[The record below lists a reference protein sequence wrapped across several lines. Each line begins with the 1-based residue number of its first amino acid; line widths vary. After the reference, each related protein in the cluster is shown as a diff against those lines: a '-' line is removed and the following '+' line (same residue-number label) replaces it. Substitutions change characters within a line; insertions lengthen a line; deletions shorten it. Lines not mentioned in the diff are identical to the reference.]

1 MQTWL
6 WIFGGVWLC
15 FIGVLFLRRKSA
27 VDKTEHWI
35 ASKTFQDFKKRTL
48 REIKIVLVIR
58 VSEKNL
64 SVHSKFI
71 VPIDGVEISCSS
83 VVRDFIGGKNQL
95 RNIARAHA
103 EMLWDSV
110 ETCPKDVGFYLFEK
124 TPIEIWNGFGVI
136 VEITNLETFGW
147 FPPAKYVRTSIGYSI
162 PLDGDQLEFF
172 MREFRKDLH

>member
-6 WIFGGVWLC
+6 LIFMGVWLS
-15 FIGVLFLRRKSA
+15 FIGVSFLRRKSA

-58 VSEKNL
+58 VSEKDL

-71 VPIDGVEISCSS
+71 VPIESVEICCSS
-83 VVRDFIGGKNQL
+83 VARDFVGSKNQL
-95 RNIARAHA
+95 RNLARAHA

-110 ETCPKDVGFYLFEK
+110 ETCPRDVGFYLFDK
-124 TPIEIWNGFGVI
+124 TPIEIWNGFNVMRKI
-136 VEITNLETFGW
+136 KWSSPIKHVCI
-147 FPPAKYVRTSIGYSI
+147 SDGYNM

-172 MREFRKDLH
+172 MRELRKALH